1 MQGLD
6 SLEVSNLIYLISL
19 RGVFMDLTKFHIELD
34 KDLVWRVL
42 LALCG
47 ACLIITASDAAFA
60 GGGTAS
66 TDVVGETLCRLV
78 SNLSGGIARGIAT
91 IAIFAVGVGLF
102 LGKLNWG
109 IAAAT
114 AAGVGIIFSAPRLV
128 AFLSGDTEHSN
139 CDSGT

>member
-1 MQGLD
+1 
-6 SLEVSNLIYLISL
+6 
-19 RGVFMDLTKFHIELD
+19 MDLTKFHIQFD

-42 LALCG
+42 LVMCG
-47 ACLIITASDAAFA
+47 VCLIITASDAAFA
-60 GGGTAS
+60 GGSAANNS
-66 TDVVGETLCRLV
+66 DVVGQTLCRLV
-78 SNLSGGIARGIAT
+78 SNLTGGIARGIAT

-128 AFLSGDTEHSN
+128 AFLSGDSDTSN

>member
-1 MQGLD
+1 M
-6 SLEVSNLIYLISL
+6 NLSA
-19 RGVFMDLTKFHIELD
+19 FQIELNR
-34 KDLVWRVL
+34 DLVWRLFMVL
-42 LALCG
+42 FAIS
-47 ACLIITASDAAFA
+47 IIVVSCDAAFA
-60 GGGTAS
+60 S
-66 TDVVGETLCRLV
+66 NNDVVGDTLCRLV

-128 AFLSGDTEHSN
+128 AFLSGSDANSN
-139 CDSGT
+139 CPTST